1 MLAPGAI
8 CGPIRLGK
16 ELLNNQDLSMVAPQ
30 HMDLIYLANA
40 WQGARGG
47 SVTCAREVLWAL
59 GAGTPPGTVLCKI
72 LRKMG

>member
-1 MLAPGAI
+1 
-8 CGPIRLGK
+8 
-16 ELLNNQDLSMVAPQ
+16 MVAPQ

-40 WQGARGG
+40 WQGAQGG

-59 GAGTPPGTVLCKI
+59 GAGAPPGTVLCKI